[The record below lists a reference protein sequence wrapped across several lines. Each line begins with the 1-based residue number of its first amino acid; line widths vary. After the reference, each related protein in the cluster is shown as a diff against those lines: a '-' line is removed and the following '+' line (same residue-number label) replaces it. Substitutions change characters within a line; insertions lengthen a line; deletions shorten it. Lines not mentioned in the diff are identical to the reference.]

1 MPDPKP
7 ARTFTWEQMLEAFAG
22 EAHTTVVHRTDVT
35 GTPWITG
42 RQLVTDSQYNNNC
55 RKTKDGLA
63 GGNSGYDMWAEWTYA
78 TQNGLT
84 YTTILGIT
92 LNWPFWDDKAGNQ
105 NGSVLH
111 RFHTDPGE
119 VLGPSIW
126 NGGPGNENTSP
137 KSLETAAAE
146 LVKVETA
153 IGDLRPRIQAFADR
167 VDGAGSDF
175 QGSAAGRFK
184 EVLIGL
190 ENEVRE
196 LHFRLNGTVASYRDD
211 AKGATPPA
219 AGNSI
224 ADKLKKAGEQLLLA
238 QQNMYNL
245 GYNPWR
251 GVAARETKSSN
262 WNYKDYAEDIA
273 RAPSDEHNNSWA
285 WPYACIRDA
294 FQREV
299 EKITT
304 VVLDTTKVE
313 ADVSGSGYVL
323 SSKESG
329 PIASGVQSFTDFVNN
344 QATALWTKHVVD
356 VLDEAAS
363 AAGNLVWDAYQ
374 AANELLH
381 PFGNP
386 TMNLP
391 KDKVDPPKGAPDPNN
406 PGGGGAGG
414 KGPGGI
420 GGNGGPPPPTNIKGG
435 PGGIGGGNGTGGK
448 GTGGKGSGGIGGIG
462 GIGGNNGQVPL
473 LGKDGKPLLDKDG
486 KPMYVPAG
494 TTVNGK
500 GELIGKDGK
509 PLLDKDGKPRHV
521 PLGTVVGQPSTGGGN
536 SGNTGNTGSSAPF
549 KVPVGSKKNEDG
561 TVTGP
566 DGTLLKDANG
576 YPVILGKDRTIDT
589 DGTVRDAN
597 GRPVSQFEQLLTD
610 AEHAYAGGSGSVG
623 TGGRGSG
630 GSIGLPGSIGGS
642 GGDSFGSGVSFGSG
656 GAGSLKGG
664 TDLFGEPF
672 AGKSGISA
680 KTVGGLAASG
690 PPSVG
695 VGGRLADAMGVRPT
709 AEAAAEEAAAARA
722 AAGRGAASAA
732 AEESQLMGRG
742 VPTTGGMGGPMMP
755 PMGAGA
761 GAGAGAGGQGEKERQ
776 RTTWLSEDEEVWGTD
791 TGGVT
796 GVIGR

>member
-1 MPDPKP
+1 MSDPQPTMK
-7 ARTFTWEQMLEAFAG
+7 FTWEQMLEAFAG
-22 EAHTTVVHRTDVT
+22 EGHTTVVHRTDVT

-42 RQLVTDSQYNNNC
+42 RELATDTQDNNNQ
-55 RKTKDGLA
+55 RKKKDGRA
-63 GGNSGYDMWAEWTYA
+63 GGNSGYDLWAEWTYA
-78 TQNGLT
+78 AAGSVT

-105 NGSVLH
+105 SGSVLH
-111 RFHTDPGE
+111 RFHTDPGD

-137 KSLETAAAE
+137 KSLVDAGDKLAQVEKAVGE
-146 LVKVETA
+146 L
-153 IGDLRPRIQAFADR
+153 RSRIQAFADR

-190 ENEVRE
+190 KNEVRE
-196 LHFRLNGTVASYRDD
+196 LHYRLNGTVASWRDD
-211 AKGATPPA
+211 AEGATPPA
-219 AGNSI
+219 VGSSI
-224 ADKLKKAGEQLLLA
+224 AEKLKKAGEQLLLA

-251 GVAARETKSSN
+251 GVAVRETKTSD

-285 WPYACIRDA
+285 WPYACVRDA

-304 VVLDTTKVE
+304 VVLDTTKHQ
-313 ADVSGSGYVL
+313 ADVGGAGYVL

-329 PIASGVQSFTDFVNN
+329 PIASAVQSFTDNVNTK
-344 QATALWTKHVVD
+344 ATEIWTGHVVQ
-356 VLDEAAS
+356 VLDAAAT
-363 AAGNLVWDAYQ
+363 AAGNLVMGAYQ
-374 AANELLH
+374 AAGDMLH
-381 PFGNP
+381 QFGNP
-386 TMNLP
+386 SMNLP
-391 KDKVDPPKGAPDPNN
+391 KDKVDPPKGAPDSNG

-414 KGPGGI
+414 KGGG
-420 GGNGGPPPPTNIKGG
+420 GTGGPPPPTTIKGG
-435 PGGIGGGNGTGGK
+435 PGGIGGGDGKGAGGK
-448 GTGGKGSGGIGGIG
+448 GAGGIGGIG
-462 GIGGNNGQVPL
+462 GIGGVGGTNGQVPL

-494 TTVNGK
+494 TTVNSK

-521 PLGTVVGQPSTGGGN
+521 PLGTVVGQPSTGGGT

-566 DGTLLKDANG
+566 DGNLLKDANG
-576 YPVILGKDRTIDT
+576 YPVVLGKDRTIDT

-610 AEHAYAGGSGSVG
+610 AEHAYAGGSGSIG

-630 GSIGLPGSIGGS
+630 GTIGLPGSFGG
-642 GGDSFGSGVSFGSG
+642 GGDFSFGSG
-656 GAGSLKGG
+656 GSGGVGSTKGG
-664 TDLFGEPF
+664 TDLFGEPY
-672 AGKSGISA
+672 AGKNGISA

-690 PPSVG
+690 PPTVG
-695 VGGRLADAMGVRPT
+695 VGGRLADALGVKPT
-709 AEAAAEEAAAARA
+709 AQAAAEEAAAARA
-722 AAGRGAASAA
+722 AAGRAGAAA

-742 VPTTGGMGGPMMP
+742 IPTTGGMGGPMMP

-761 GAGAGAGGQGEKERQ
+761 GAGAGAGQGEKERQ

-791 TGGVT
+791 AGGVT